1 MPVSSQLL
9 RPVGGAFITFTFIVA
24 LVINL
29 LPWQAEVANF
39 TPDFVALFIVYWTL
53 NQPRRVGVGVAFML
67 GVLMDVGDGN
77 VLGQH
82 AFAYAVIAYLTLSRQ
97 RLLNVF
103 PFWQQALVALGM
115 LWLSQAL
122 MVIIRLL
129 LGASFV
135 GWGYFAGSVL
145 AAIIWTPLS
154 NLLLM
159 YQRKPKSEAL

>member
-1 MPVSSQLL
+1 M
-9 RPVGGAFITFTFIVA
+9 
-24 LVINL
+24 
-29 LPWQAEVANF
+29 
-39 TPDFVALFIVYWTL
+39 
-53 NQPRRVGVGVAFML
+53 
-67 GVLMDVGDGN
+67 
-77 VLGQH
+77 
-82 AFAYAVIAYLTLSRQ
+82 
-97 RLLNVF
+97 
-103 PFWQQALVALGM
+103 ALGM